1 MPWVDS
7 LDWLSLNSLR
17 RYPLREGCSA
27 LSTDEYFSI
36 PDTLISDFTLC
47 ASSDVSRRFFIS
59 KIFNKITSVLI
70 EISDSLGTI
79 VGSFNIQGDQH
90 TQDQDYY
97 LTSTSLYSGAN
108 GKITINTLA
117 DLKYQ
122 PAGVF
127 SFALSSTEFEPR
139 TIVPGIIG
147 LDRIRFTDAQNG
159 IYSLTGDI
167 EITSRSNI
175 YFDYAL
181 GDNEV
186 LVDAG
191 DDLGLSQLCSL
202 TNCVKSINGV
212 GPDPATGNI
221 NLLGVNCVKIANSAQ
236 HTLDMSDTCCTPCSG
251 CNDLEELTT
260 RLTSLE
266 NSFLQLKVNYNTV
279 NSQLNTY
286 LSTINSNCACP
297 E

>member
-1 MPWVDS
+1 MPWIDS
-7 LDWLSLNSLR
+7 LDWLVLNSLR
-17 RYPLREGCSA
+17 RYPLREGCST

-47 ASSDVSRRFFIS
+47 ASSDVTRRFHIS
-59 KIFNKITSVLI
+59 KVFNKITAVLI
-70 EISDSLGTI
+70 EISDSSGTV
-79 VGSFNIQGDQH
+79 VGSFDIQGDQH

-97 LTSTSLYSGAN
+97 LTPTVLYAGAN
-108 GKITINTLA
+108 GKITINTLE

-122 PAGVF
+122 PAGIF
-127 SFALSSTEFEPR
+127 SFSLASTEFEPR
-139 TIVPGIIG
+139 TIVPGIRGI
-147 LDRIRFTDAQNG
+147 DRIRFTDVQSGA
-159 IYSLTGDI
+159 YSFTGDI

-175 YFDYAL
+175 YFDYLLA
-181 GDNEV
+181 DNEV

-191 DDLGLSQLCSL
+191 DGLGLSQFCEL

-212 GPDPATGNI
+212 GPDPTTGNL
-221 NLLGVNCVKIANSAQ
+221 NLIGVDCVKIANSAQ
-236 HTLDMSDTCCTPCSG
+236 YTLDVSDTCCTPCSG

-266 NSFLQLKVNYNTV
+266 NNFLQLKDNYNSV
-279 NSQLNTY
+279 NSQLTTY